1 MRIPSGNIPIQPLL
15 HMWERH
21 NEISRRLV
29 AGERPVDIAN
39 AMNISQS
46 RISVIM
52 ASPLFQARMAEL
64 SGKADVVATDLSSR
78 ISNAAIDGMTILE
91 NVLRGTDK
99 EGISPTLKVKVAHDM
114 LDRAG
119 HGAVQ
124 KTASVSA
131 ILTVADLEELKRRKQ
146 ARREQSSGEFALA
159 SVAEAVG
166 V

>member
-1 MRIPSGNIPIQPLL
+1 MRIPSGKIPIQPLL
-15 HMWERH
+15 HLWERH

-64 SGKADVVATDLSSR
+64 SGKSDVVATDLSSR
-78 ISNAAIDGMTILE
+78 ITKSALDGMTILE
-91 NVLRGTDK
+91 GVLNGTAKD
-99 EGISPTLKVKVAHDM
+99 IAPALKVKVAHDM

-119 HGAVQ
+119 HGAIQ
-124 KTASVSA
+124 KTASVTA
-131 ILTVADLEELKRRKQ
+131 VLTVADLEELKRRKQ
-146 ARREQSSGEFALA
+146 ARQSQSSGEQALVL
-159 SVAEAVG
+159 VAEAAG